1 MNKKDCES
9 IGYIL
14 SITAHDDYLRQL
26 LFQLDPRIEP
36 EYIGFEDVAGR
47 NDEVNVRFNEIM
59 VKYDGVNWCL
69 KKKEYLNI
77 TTKEA
82 FEMARKEVYGED
94 YSYIFGKGNTNDKT

>member
-47 NDEVNVRFNEIM
+47 NDEVNVRF
-59 VKYDGVNWCL
+59 
-69 KKKEYLNI
+69 KERSLWRRLLLHFW
-77 TTKEA
+77 K
-82 FEMARKEVYGED
+82 GEH
-94 YSYIFGKGNTNDKT
+94 K